1 IRRLARGVAQWRE
14 EAQPAEHALAYH
26 DRPAPQRSPL
36 RQLHARRAPNP
47 VPLGGRRHRL
57 APLRSN
63 QTMPFKFKL
72 SNRLALMKASLA
84 AGAILTLACTSD
96 LTDPQLHRGASTAV
110 AIAADLA
117 PLAATTVVAS
127 AYQDANVPQNTLD
140 GNLATR
146 WSANGDGQ
154 WIRYDLGSTM
164 TIGSITI
171 AWYRSEERRAANE
184 RRACLYGATLSPVF
198 TGRSTG
204 PTSHP
209 ERYDFPAVPA

>member
-1 IRRLARGVAQWRE
+1 
-14 EAQPAEHALAYH
+14 
-26 DRPAPQRSPL
+26 
-36 RQLHARRAPNP
+36 
-47 VPLGGRRHRL
+47 
-57 APLRSN
+57 
-63 QTMPFKFKL
+63 MPFKFKL

-96 LTDPQLHRGASTAV
+96 LTDPQLHRSPSTAV

-127 AYQDANVPQNTLD
+127 VYQDAYVPQNTLD

-154 WIRYDLGSTM
+154 WIRYDLGATM

-171 AWYRSEERRAANE
+171 AWYQGTSWQSAFE
-184 RRACLYGATLSPVF
+184 LHVSLDTLTWTPVF
-198 TGRSTG
+198 SGQSSGQTLQ
-204 PTSHP
+204 P
-209 ERYDFPAVPA
+209 ERYDFSTVTGRYIQI